1 MNRTVSIPLYKAP
14 YSKPKAL
21 FAQLKVRPHYRIV
34 LIYLILGCS
43 WIYFSD
49 AVLDALISSKT
60 TLTYAQNIKGWAFIV
75 ITAAMLLVLIRR
87 AVKAN
92 EKVNLDLIAS
102 YDQTIHGWMEL
113 MDIRHQE
120 TRNHTQR
127 VTNMTVKFAQI
138 AGITDADSLKIIERG
153 AALHDMG
160 KIGIADNILI
170 KPGKLTEEEWQQMR
184 MHPEIAHQV
193 LSKINFL
200 RPSIDIPY
208 SHHERWD
215 GTGYPL
221 GLKEEAIP
229 LAARIFSIIDVW
241 DALSNKRVYKD
252 AWPEQ
257 KVLDYIRS
265 QAGAQFDPRLTQIF
279 LEHYRE
285 IVLAG

>member
-1 MNRTVSIPLYKAP
+1 MNKSVSLPLYKVN
-14 YSKPKAL
+14 YGKPKTL
-21 FAQLKVRPHYRIV
+21 FSELKVRPHYRIV
-34 LIYLILGCS
+34 IIYLILGCS

-49 AVLDALISSKT
+49 ALLDTLITSKT
-60 TLTYAQNIKGWAFIV
+60 ALTYAQNIKGWAFIV
-75 ITAAMLLVLIRR
+75 ITSAMLLVLIRR

-92 EKVNLDLIAS
+92 ERVNQDLIAS
-102 YDQTIHGWMEL
+102 YEQTIHGWMEL

-120 TRNHTQR
+120 TKNHTQR
-127 VTNMTVKFAQI
+127 VTNMTLKFAQLI
-138 AGITDADSLKIIERG
+138 GIKDPDSLKIIERG

-160 KIGIADNILI
+160 KIGIPDNILV
-170 KPGKLTEEEWQQMR
+170 KPGKLNEDEWQQMR
-184 MHPEIAHQV
+184 QHPEIAQQV
-193 LSKINFL
+193 LSKISFL

-279 LEHYRE
+279 LDHYRE
-285 IVLAG
+285 IVRAG